1 MYRDVGFEVD
11 EEVEVEVGG
20 LAEWNVDAEVEDE
33 VDDKDEV
40 EAGGGVGVEADFG
53 GEVLTNIVEES
64 EDGKVPVLVYSFQ

>member
-33 VDDKDEV
+33 VDTEDEV
-40 EAGGGVGVEADFG
+40 EAGGEVEIEVDFG
-53 GEVLTNIVEES
+53 GDVLTNFVEES
-64 EDGKVPVLVYSFQ
+64 EDEKDPVLVYSFQ